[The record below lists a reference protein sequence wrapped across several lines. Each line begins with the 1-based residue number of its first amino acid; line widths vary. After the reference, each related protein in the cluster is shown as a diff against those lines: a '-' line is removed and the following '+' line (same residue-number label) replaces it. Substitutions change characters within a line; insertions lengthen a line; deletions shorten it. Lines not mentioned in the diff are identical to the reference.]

1 MKNLIIYP
9 TFLCP
14 FACQYCMFKNKLS
27 LNEILSLNVLKDY
40 LQKNN
45 DMDSFVISGGDP
57 LILPQSYLNE
67 LITILKSYN
76 KPITLNAYPH
86 QRNIPSDVYYDFS
99 YDFLSKP
106 RAAEVW
112 ENLLSFEFPFKITI
126 TLSPIMFKYHPNNL
140 LQKLSLLPK
149 LKEVEFIPYFKNE
162 CNQYDITKN
171 DSFKKMM
178 KMIYDTKLNL
188 PFKITNKEILQKKY
202 LKSFEPTL
210 ELNLFPNGKT
220 YNKVFENDIL
230 LFQESNIYKS
240 LEYPDSIN
248 MYSED
253 LIEWFKNNLPN

>member
-1 MKNLIIYP
+1 
-9 TFLCP
+9 
-14 FACQYCMFKNKLS
+14 
-27 LNEILSLNVLKDY
+27 
-40 LQKNN
+40 
-45 DMDSFVISGGDP
+45 MDSFVISGGDP

-76 KPITLNAYPH
+76 KPITLNAYPY

-162 CNQYDITKN
+162 CNAIA
-171 DSFKKMM
+171 
-178 KMIYDTKLNL
+178 
-188 PFKITNKEILQKKY
+188 IL
-202 LKSFEPTL
+202 
-210 ELNLFPNGKT
+210 
-220 YNKVFENDIL
+220 
-230 LFQESNIYKS
+230 
-240 LEYPDSIN
+240 
-248 MYSED
+248 
-253 LIEWFKNNLPN
+253 